1 MQSKLLSWLG
11 PVAAVQSPLY
21 LKRRIRIHDSDD
33 EEVQERGPLHQH
45 LPPNHPAFAHRT
57 VPPNHPAA
65 DSAVLSM
72 PPELL
77 SNSDVSDDEEEDDS
91 QPGLIEQSDADAVDL
106 LGPFADITAAREADV
121 AATIGVA
128 PGIDPQSTIPPPT
141 TNCQPLKLTLSQQ
154 LQMTK
159 LSTWQRQVLTP

>member
-1 MQSKLLSWLG
+1 MQSVLIPWLS
-11 PVAAVQSPLY
+11 AARQTKAGGLC
-21 LKRRIRIHDSDD
+21 LKRKIRIHDSED
-33 EEVQERGPLHQH
+33 EDAVEFEYQQRGPLHIH
-45 LPPNHPAFAHRT
+45 L
-57 VPPNHPAA
+57 PPNHPAA

-141 TNCQPLKLTLSQQ
+141 TKCQPLKLTLSQQ